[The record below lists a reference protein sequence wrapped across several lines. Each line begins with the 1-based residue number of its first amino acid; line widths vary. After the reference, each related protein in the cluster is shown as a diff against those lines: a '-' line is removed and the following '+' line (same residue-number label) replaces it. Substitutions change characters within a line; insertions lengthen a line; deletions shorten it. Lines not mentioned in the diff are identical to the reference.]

1 MAKWNEIIIMKF
13 NLFYIVVSFE
23 EVVVLVKIG
32 DKIFIY
38 SVIVVFKI
46 LIEVLAKWLEE
57 FWNI

>member
-1 MAKWNEIIIMKF
+1 MKF